1 MEICQISG
9 LQTEI
14 FRQSDIRISHFLF
27 FKINNVTSE
36 TDTIHIPMY
45 QLEILRGR
53 AQPRAQMRGLFK

>member
-14 FRQSDIRISHFLF
+14 FIRISHFLF